1 MLSETMTKELK
12 RTMVLRTSKMT
23 LASLRDLRDEVEL
36 SLKKLESLCK
46 MMKRIPLQKRKRRVD
61 QKSKWEDSV
70 RNLRKVPS
78 HLLQEQRKMFQVFKM
93 KPLGNLSAKRPKPAV
108 LSPNKTLNS

>member
-36 SLKKLESLCK
+36 SLKKLESFILSVK
-46 MMKRIPLQKRKRRVD
+46 MIC
-61 QKSKWEDSV
+61 
-70 RNLRKVPS
+70 
-78 HLLQEQRKMFQVFKM
+78 
-93 KPLGNLSAKRPKPAV
+93 
-108 LSPNKTLNS
+108 